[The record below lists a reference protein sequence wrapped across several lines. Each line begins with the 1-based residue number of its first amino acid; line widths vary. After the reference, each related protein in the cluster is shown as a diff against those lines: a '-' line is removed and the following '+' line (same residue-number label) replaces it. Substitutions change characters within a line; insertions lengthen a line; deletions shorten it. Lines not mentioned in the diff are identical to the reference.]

1 MLPQGG
7 YHMPKTL
14 TLATSRLD
22 TRPFKHP
29 SDRLHPPSTSN
40 TRCNCTS
47 NVPRI
52 IDHIARTD
60 NVPTR
65 LATEPKASPPTR
77 ARDSAAAPPQPKD
90 VQWCAHWWSVPE
102 EVRSDAQACTTHMH
116 RVLYPYA
123 IAVSDYWHKSLGG
136 RPLCVL
142 DNNEQVIFR
151 IHPETDRG
159 GSEMQPSDAVI
170 KMTSSGPKP
179 YDTQHRTTLSNMHT
193 ADELCSAAVRA
204 TLLHSKPLEEWS
216 LSTFRALLV
225 SHESKLRISM
235 EKWADSHVEEHQR
248 IALRLMGIEPVEVD
262 DRKESTH
269 ASKEHLLPNVRLE
282 RTMLSAAQYPVAQ
295 SSSAIDL
302 RTTRRDTT
310 G

>member
-1 MLPQGG
+1 
-7 YHMPKTL
+7 MPKTPA
-14 TLATSRLD
+14 LATSRLD

-102 EVRSDAQACTTHMH
+102 EVRSDSQACKTHMH

-123 IAVSDYWHKSLGG
+123 IAVSDYWQKSLGG
-136 RPLCVL
+136 RPLCVR
-142 DNNEQVIFR
+142 DNHRQVIFR
-151 IHPETDRG
+151 IHPETDRV
-159 GSEMQPSDAVI
+159 GSEMQPPDAVI
-170 KMTSSGPKP
+170 EMTSSRPKP
-179 YDTQHRTTLSNMHT
+179 YHTQLLPALPDMHT
-193 ADELCSAAVRA
+193 GDAFCSAAVRA
-204 TLLHSKPLEEWS
+204 TLLHSIPLEEWS
-216 LSTFRALLV
+216 LPAFRELLA
-225 SHESKLRISM
+225 SHESKLRVSM
-235 EKWADSHVEEHQR
+235 EEWADSHVEEHQR

-269 ASKEHLLPNVRLE
+269 ASNHHPLSNVRLE
-282 RTMLSAAQYPVAQ
+282 RTMLSGAQYPVVQ
-295 SSSAIDL
+295 SSHAIDL
-302 RTTRRDTT
+302 RTTRPDTT
-310 G
+310 GQ